1 MPGMPPPIGIAGAAA
16 SLAGLSAT
24 MDSVVRIIAAMLA
37 ALLQCASGNFGRVN
51 DTGFNHVNIFFGKSV
66 EAKAFAAAFNG
77 IYNNCAFKTCVVSD
91 LAYRFFDSAFNN
103 FHAGF
108 FRRRLL

>member
-37 ALLQCASGNFGRVN
+37 AFCSALLVTLVCLL
-51 DTGFNHVNIFFGKSV
+51 H
-66 EAKAFAAAFNG
+66 FA
-77 IYNNCAFKTCVVSD
+77 V
-91 LAYRFFDSAFNN
+91 RFW
-103 FHAGF
+103 
-108 FRRRLL
+108 